1 MRTQSRAKRATG
13 LGIAIVTRRE
23 GMGYK
28 RKDLAEAA
36 QLSYPY
42 LSEIENGTKNPSG
55 EAFDAIAAALDLAPQ
70 ELRDLE
76 KKYDATQPEELEELV
91 GDAFTHAQLHM
102 ASEPVDTVASSE
114 ASADQLELITADV
127 MRQIE
132 PVVRAAIARALRE
145 RS

>member
-55 EAFDAIAAALDLAPQ
+55 EALDAIAAALDLAPQ

-76 KKYDATQPEELEELV
+76 KKYDATRPERIEELV
-91 GDAFTHAQLHM
+91 GDAFYSRSAAPGVGAGSTQWC
-102 ASEPVDTVASSE
+102 PRRRP
-114 ASADQLELITADV
+114 ADQLELITADV

-145 RS
+145 